1 MLKSIEKESN
11 NIYNYVIQNVNN
23 FGICEP
29 GNPYGHVREFMRLKK
44 EMKYEAHRVISP
56 IATILAIK
64 EKDYGVVTDIN
75 GNTYYFDVFEDGYY
89 RVAKVAKYNHLTKE
103 VTNEKY
109 IKTNS

>member
-1 MLKSIEKESN
+1 MLKSIEKEIKSL
-11 NIYNYVIQNVNN
+11 YNYVIQNVNN
-23 FGICEP
+23 YEICEP
-29 GNPYGHVREFMRLKK
+29 GNPYGHIKEFMKLKK
-44 EMKYEAHRVISP
+44 DKKYEAHRVMSLV
-56 IATILAIK
+56 ATILAAK

-89 RVAKVAKYNHLTKE
+89 RVAKIAKYNHLTKE